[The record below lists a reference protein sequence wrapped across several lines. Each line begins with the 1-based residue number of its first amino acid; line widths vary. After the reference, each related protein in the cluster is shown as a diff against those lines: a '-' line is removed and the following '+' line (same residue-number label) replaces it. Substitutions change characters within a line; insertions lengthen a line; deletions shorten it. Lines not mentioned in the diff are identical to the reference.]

1 MESSKLESATRKKLF
16 QPKSIV
22 SEDQA
27 DRKGKVIITPQPKQR
42 PSSPPK
48 VRIEDKLPEERYVP
62 RRREE
67 PQREERYVSSRRR
80 EEREEPQREERYV
93 SRRREGREEPQREER
108 YISRRRE
115 EPQREERYVSRR
127 REEPQ
132 EREETQ
138 RDVKKEKEGKEVA
151 YKVVETIVDEMKKQN
166 KDKFSVIEG
175 MSDLGDI
182 SMAFLE
188 SPNVNKLVTFMSG
201 EKNEMYRKKITEN
214 KFSSKIMI
222 FDENFKYSP
231 SVRSPYILFFNP
243 SWLHRNIKTL
253 IKDRLIPQLLRL
265 TINEIPVTD
274 IIDNENCDLLV
285 FYIPVDVIVPNDSD
299 IYETI
304 NITKDTKLF
313 IVHNK
318 EKKKRIQTITYK
330 NPELID
336 KRNEKEWRKNLMM
349 FLKEILIPSVGNEY
363 VNRLL
368 TEDVMDIWANA
379 FTHETFDL
387 NNNYEQ
393 LETIGDRVLEL
404 PFVKLILM
412 RYPDLT
418 SKEITL
424 IKSHYLSKIFQG
436 STSRNLG
443 FAPWIRIAEGL
454 PTVSILEDTFESFF
468 GALYEAA
475 EKNLGPGFGYVTAL
489 NFLIDLFKDIEIDLT
504 VAKGKP
510 KSQIKEIFEK
520 LQWGKGGPVESFEIT
535 ENGQHIFKISLTDA
549 AYQYLKNLNTDIS
562 KVIGV
567 GYGASKTNAEN
578 NAYANA
584 LITLQRNGIT
594 WDWAQ
599 NQKEIYELTSPDFEP
614 YINDALTKIE
624 KDGFQKFEFFMSKTT
639 TSLDNYIVQLIGVKY
654 LENGKK
660 YREILSSGRYSDIQ
674 NGKIDVLRKYVQN
687 VQK

>member
-1 MESSKLESATRKKLF
+1 MESSKLESTTRKKLF

-22 SEDQA
+22 KEDLTEK
-27 DRKGKVIITPQPKQR
+27 KGKVIVTQAIQR
-42 PSSPPK
+42 PQSPPPK
-48 VRIEDKLPEERYVP
+48 EQGERYP

-67 PQREERYVSSRRR
+67 EERYIPRRR
-80 EEREEPQREERYV
+80 EEERYPYPKR
-93 SRRREGREEPQREER
+93 SEEQGEK
-108 YISRRRE
+108 YIPRRRE
-115 EPQREERYVSRR
+115 EERYPYPKRSEEQGERYIPR
-127 REEPQ
+127 RETDNKIRESKIELISNKYQ
-132 EREETQ
+132 EDES
-138 RDVKKEKEGKEVA
+138 VYKNNKEVA
-151 YKVVETIVDEMKKQN
+151 YKVVKTIVDEMKKQN
-166 KDKFSVIEG
+166 KDKFSVVEG

-182 SMAFLE
+182 SITFLE
-188 SPNVNKLVTFMSG
+188 SPNIVELVTFMSG
-201 EKNEMYRKKITEN
+201 EKNETYRKKITEN

-231 SVRSPYILFFNP
+231 SVKAPYILFFNP
-243 SWLHRNIKTL
+243 TWLHRNIKTL
-253 IKDRLIPQLLRL
+253 IKDKLEPQLLRL
-265 TINEIPVTD
+265 TINEIPVSD
-274 IIDNENCDLLV
+274 IIENENCDLLV
-285 FYIPVDVIVPNDSD
+285 FYVPTEVVVPNNND

-304 NITKDTKLF
+304 NINKDNKLF

-318 EKKKRIQTITYK
+318 KNKKKKVNKTYK
-330 NPELID
+330 NPETIV
-336 KRNEKEWRKNLMM
+336 KTNEEEWRKNLML
-349 FLKEILIPSVGNEY
+349 FLREILVPSVGKEY
-363 VNRLL
+363 VDLL
-368 TEDVMDIWANA
+368 LSEDVMDIWANA

-520 LQWGKGGPVESFEIT
+520 LQWGRGGPVESFETT

-549 AYQYLKNLNTDIS
+549 AYQYLRNLNPDIS
-562 KVIGV
+562 RVIGV
-567 GYGASKTNAEN
+567 GYGSSKTNADN

-614 YINDALTKIE
+614 YINDALAKIE
-624 KDGFQKFEFFMSKTT
+624 KDGYEKFEFFMSKTT

-654 LENGKK
+654 LETGKK
-660 YREILSSGRYSDIQ
+660 FRVILSSGKYSDIQ
-674 NGKIDVLRKYVQN
+674 KGKIDVLRKYVQ
-687 VQK
+687 K